1 MNGTEIAL
9 CPIRPSYFTHL
20 SLITMPKVRLAG
32 TVRGEKDPNREVRAR
47 LLYSL
52 FSKGWDIYNSNG
64 DQRISLSNIERKI
77 IESDAF
83 VFTPGAT
90 LEDLFKAVSVFVGY
104 QTLDVNLAGKPTVL
118 LNSDG
123 SWDCLFSL
131 LTHLNGLGTVKQD
144 HHDYLLLAKSPEEV
158 IELLE
163 IARREGIPSVGRE
176 KIGTST
182 VGSFD
187 TPLPADHEGS
197 VCVFCSASIEDP
209 AYLSDG
215 YEFGKQLAENHL
227 GCVSGAGNSGIM
239 GEVVRG
245 SVDAGGWTGGSNVP
259 HIIEL
264 EGLPVGLSS
273 FWLKPDIYTRMEVM
287 IQNSDAFIIF
297 PGGSGTVQEMLALM
311 IFKYQGHP
319 SMAGKPVIV
328 FNRKDA
334 NGHAFWTPLIE
345 MLSNWCYDD
354 EFVVV
359 EKLNDLIPMVQNLR
373 QKSR

>member
-1 MNGTEIAL
+1 
-9 CPIRPSYFTHL
+9 
-20 SLITMPKVRLAG
+20 MPKVRLAG
-32 TVRGEKDPNREVRAR
+32 TVRGEKDPNREIRAR

-64 DQRISLSNIERKI
+64 DQRISLSNIQRKI
-77 IESDAF
+77 VESDAF

-90 LEDLFKAVSVFVGY
+90 LEDLFTAVSVFVGY
-104 QTLDVNLAGKPTVL
+104 QTLDVNLAGKATVL

-123 SWDCLFSL
+123 SWNPLFAL
-131 LTHLNGLGTVKQD
+131 LKHLHTLGTVKQR
-144 HHDYLLLAKSPEEV
+144 HQDYLLLAESPEQV
-158 IELLE
+158 LALLE
-163 IARREGIPSVGRE
+163 TSRRDGIPSIGRE
-176 KIGTST
+176 KISTST
-182 VGSFD
+182 VTSFE
-187 TPLPADHEGS
+187 TPLPESHQGN

-215 YEFGKQLAENHL
+215 YQFGKQLAENHL

-264 EGLPVGLSS
+264 EGLPTGLSS
-273 FWLKPDIYTRMEVM
+273 FWLKPDIYTRMEIM
-287 IQNSDAFIIF
+287 IQHSDAFVIF

-311 IFKYQGHP
+311 IFKNQDHP
-319 SMAGKPVIV
+319 TMTNKPVII

-334 NGHAFWTPLIE
+334 HGQPFWAPLIE
-345 MLSNWCYDD
+345 MLGTWCYDGEFLVVD
-354 EFVVV
+354 E
-359 EKLNDLIPMVQNLR
+359 LHDLIPAI
-373 QKSR
+373 QKRLPAKVAAL

>member
-1 MNGTEIAL
+1 
-9 CPIRPSYFTHL
+9 
-20 SLITMPKVRLAG
+20 MPKVRLAG

-90 LEDLFKAVSVFVGY
+90 LEDMFKAVSIFVGY
-104 QTLDVNLAGKPTVL
+104 QTLDVNLAGKATIL

-123 SWDCLFSL
+123 SWDRLFAL
-131 LTHLNGLGTVKQD
+131 LKHLNGLGTVKQN
-144 HHDYLLLAKSPEEV
+144 HEEYLLLADSPEAVFEH
-158 IELLE
+158 LDK
-163 IARREGIPSVGRE
+163 ARREGIPSVGRE

-187 TPLPADHEGS
+187 TPLPEDHEGS

-215 YEFGKQLAENHL
+215 YEFGKLLAENKL
-227 GCVSGAGNSGIM
+227 GCVSGAGSSGIM

-264 EGLPVGLSS
+264 EGLPTGLSS
-273 FWLKPDIYTRMEVM
+273 FWLKPDIYTRMEIM
-287 IQNSDAFIIF
+287 IDHSDAFVIF
-297 PGGSGTVQEMLALM
+297 PGGSGTVQEMIALM
-311 IFKYQGHP
+311 IFKHQGHR
-319 SMAGKPVIV
+319 SMTGKPVII

-334 NGHAFWTPLIE
+334 NGQPFWTPLIE
-345 MLSNWCYDD
+345 LLETWCYDG

-359 EKLNDLIPMVQNLR
+359 DELSELIPTVKRLITP
-373 QKSR
+373 KAAAV